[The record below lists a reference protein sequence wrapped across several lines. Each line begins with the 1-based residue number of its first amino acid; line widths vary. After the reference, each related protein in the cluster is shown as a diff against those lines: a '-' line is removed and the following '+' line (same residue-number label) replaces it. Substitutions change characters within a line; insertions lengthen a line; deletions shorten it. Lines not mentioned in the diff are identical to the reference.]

1 MTNTYFSHVETWRV
15 PETVIPDSL
24 SEMAIDG
31 QQGNEGIVL
40 WLGRDEGEVA
50 EVTHLVRLRGALIEK
65 HPDFINIHPSLLNDV
80 ADIAIEHKVR
90 LIGQVHSH
98 GPGYWLDLSPTD
110 REHGIKAP
118 SYLSLVAPDYGNTN
132 ASIQHWGVH
141 VYADG
146 DGYLRLSPQEVHRRI
161 HVVLGPHLPFLTV
174 GGAL

>member
-24 SEMAIDG
+24 AEMAIDG

-40 WLGRDEGEVA
+40 WLGYDEREVA

-65 HPDFINIHPSLLNDV
+65 YPDFINIHPSLLNDV

-110 REHGIKAP
+110 REYGIKAP

-132 ASIQHWGVH
+132 ASIQDWGVH
-141 VYADG
+141 VCADG
-146 DGYLRLSPQEVHRRI
+146 EGYLRLSPQEVHRRI
-161 HVVLGPHLPFLTV
+161 HVVRGPHLPFLTV
-174 GGAL
+174 GGVQ

>member
-1 MTNTYFSHVETWRV
+1 MKVSCSGLGATRV
-15 PETVIPDSL
+15 RWPK
-24 SEMAIDG
+24 A
-31 QQGNEGIVL
+31 
-40 WLGRDEGEVA
+40 
-50 EVTHLVRLRGALIEK
+50 THLVRLRGALIEK

-110 REHGIKAP
+110 REYGIRAS

-141 VYADG
+141 VYADC
-146 DGYLRLSPQEVHRRI
+146 DGYLRRKSARSPPSDPECRAAR
-161 HVVLGPHLPFLTV
+161 HLPFLTV
-174 GGAL
+174 GGAQ